1 MIKRTLS
8 LYKTS
13 FTGLSPQT
21 WLLSLIILINRSG
34 TMVLPFMTL
43 YLTGKGMNRSL
54 SDAGLVMGLWGFGSI
69 IGAYFGG
76 KLSDKIGF
84 QKVQILTLFM
94 GGIMFIV
101 LGQIKL
107 YPLICLTTFILSFV
121 NEAFRPANSSAIAFY
136 SKPENRT
143 RSYSLNRLAVNL
155 GWAVGASLG
164 GIVASYNYE
173 LLFWVDGITN
183 IIAAVIMFFAFK
195 PELNLKSKPT
205 TEKVEPNKGAYKDKF
220 YLWFIFL
227 VVMFGMC
234 FFQLFTTIPKYYRDE
249 MHLSERFIGFIMA
262 LNGILIVIMEMVVIY
277 KMEGR
282 RKNLIFISIGTA
294 ICALSFLSLLLPGN
308 AKLICLLM
316 ILLVTIGEIT
326 AMPFM
331 STFMVSRT
339 NEKNRGQYAA
349 LFTMAWGIGQTFGPY
364 LCSQIVEAGNFNI
377 MFMVCAAAFLM
388 TSLGFWRLNKAIDS
402 PKGNNTSLN

>member
-1 MIKRTLS
+1 MIQRTLS

-43 YLTGKGMNRSL
+43 YLTGKEMQRSL
-54 SDAGLVMGLWGFGSI
+54 SDAGTVMGLWGLGSI

-84 QKVQILTLFM
+84 QKVQVMTLFL

-101 LGQIKL
+101 LGQIHS
-107 YPLICLTTFILSFV
+107 YGLICLATFILSFV

-155 GWAVGASLG
+155 GWAVGASIG
-164 GIVASYNYE
+164 GLIAARSYE
-173 LLFWVDGITN
+173 LLFWVDGLTN
-183 IIAAVIMFFAFK
+183 IAAAIIMFLAFRTPVNFK
-195 PELNLKSKPT
+195 PKEENEIPPPKQS
-205 TEKVEPNKGAYKDKF
+205 AYKDKI
-220 YLWFIFL
+220 YLWFIVL
-227 VVMFGMC
+227 VVLFGMC
-234 FFQLFTTIPKYYRDE
+234 FFQLFTTVPKFYRDN
-249 MHLSERFIGFIMA
+249 MHLSEEFIGFVMA
-262 LNGILIVIMEMVVIY
+262 LNGILIVIMEMVLIY
-277 KMEGR
+277 KLEGKR
-282 RKNLIFISIGTA
+282 NNLIYMAIGTV
-294 ICALSFLSLLLPGN
+294 ICALSFLSLIIPGN

-316 ILLVTIGEIT
+316 IVLITIGEII

-331 STFMVSRT
+331 STFMISRT
-339 NEKNRGQYAA
+339 NENNRGQYAA
-349 LFTMAWGIGQTFGPY
+349 LFTMAWGIGQTLGPY
-364 LCSQIVEAGNFNI
+364 LCATLVEHTNFNM
-377 MFMVCAAAFLM
+377 MFIVCAGVFALTA
-388 TSLGFWRLNKAIDS
+388 LGFLRLIKLINA
-402 PKGNNTSLN
+402 PKHIPV

>member
-1 MIKRTLS
+1 MIQRTIS

-13 FTGLSPQT
+13 FSGLSSQT
-21 WLLSLIILINRSG
+21 WILSIIMLINRSG

-43 YLTGKGMNRSL
+43 YLTSKEMNRSL
-54 SDAGLVMGLWGFGSI
+54 SDAGTVMGLWGLGSI
-69 IGAYFGG
+69 FGAFLGG

-84 QKVQILTLFM
+84 QKVQVLTLFL

-101 LGQIKL
+101 LGQIKI
-107 YPLICLTTFILSFV
+107 YPLICLATFVLSFV
-121 NEAFRPANSSAIAFY
+121 NEAFRPANSSAVAFY

-155 GWAVGASLG
+155 GWAVGASFG
-164 GIVASYNYE
+164 GIIASYNYE

-183 IIAAVIMFFAFK
+183 IIAAVIMFLAFK
-195 PELNLKSKPT
+195 PEVNFKAKEELKETPPAQS
-205 TEKVEPNKGAYKDKF
+205 AYKDKK
-220 YLWFIFL
+220 YLWFILL
-227 VVMFGMC
+227 VIMFGMC
-234 FFQLFTTIPKYYRDE
+234 FFQLFSTVPKFYRDE

-262 LNGILIVIMEMVVIY
+262 LNGGLIVLMEMVLIY
-277 KMEGR
+277 KMEGKR
-282 RKNLIFISIGTA
+282 NNLIYMTIGCT
-294 ICALSFLSLLLPGN
+294 ICAVSFLSLLLPGN

-316 ILLVTIGEIT
+316 IILVTIGEIT

-331 STFMVSRT
+331 STFMVSRS

-364 LCSQIVEAGNFNI
+364 LCATLVEYSNFNV
-377 MFMVCAAAFLM
+377 MFIVCAITLLITAF
-388 TSLGFWRLNKAIDS
+388 GFARLK
-402 PKGNNTSLN
+402 KVV

>member
-1 MIKRTLS
+1 MIRKTLS

-43 YLTGKGMNRSL
+43 YLTGKEMNRSL
-54 SDAGLVMGLWGFGSI
+54 SDAGTVMGLWGLGSV
-69 IGAYFGG
+69 IGAFFGG

-84 QKVQILTLFM
+84 QKVQVMTLFS
-94 GGIMFIV
+94 GGVMFIV
-101 LGQIKL
+101 LGQIHS
-107 YPLICLTTFILSFV
+107 YGLICVATFILSFV
-121 NEAFRPANSSAIAFY
+121 NEAFRPANSSAIAYY
-136 SKPENRT
+136 STPENRT

-164 GIVASYNYE
+164 GLIAARSYE
-173 LLFWVDGITN
+173 LLFWVDGFTN
-183 IIAAVIMFFAFK
+183 ILAAIIMFFAFRTPQNVYIK
-195 PELNLKSKPT
+195 PESK
-205 TEKVEPNKGAYKDKF
+205 EVEIKQSAYKDKT

-234 FFQLFTTIPKYYRDE
+234 FFQLFTTVPKFYRDN
-249 MHLSERFIGFIMA
+249 MHLSEQFIGFIMA
-262 LNGILIVIMEMVVIY
+262 LNGILIVVMEMVVIY
-277 KMEGR
+277 KMEGKR
-282 RKNLIFISIGTA
+282 NNLIFISIGTA
-294 ICALSFLSLLLPGN
+294 ICALSYLSLLIPFN
-308 AKLICLLM
+308 AQMVCILM
-316 ILLVTIGEIT
+316 IVLVTIGEIT

-349 LFTMAWGIGQTFGPY
+349 LYTMAWGIGQTFGPY
-364 LCSQIVEAGNFNI
+364 LCSQLVEVTNFNV
-377 MFMVCAAAFLM
+377 MFIVCAGAFVL
-388 TSLGFWRLNKAIDS
+388 TAFGFWRLNRS
-402 PKGNNTSLN
+402 V

>member
-1 MIKRTLS
+1 MIRRTIS

-43 YLTGKGMNRSL
+43 YLTGKEMNRSL
-54 SDAGLVMGLWGFGSI
+54 SDAGIVMGLWGLGSI
-69 IGAYFGG
+69 FGAYFGG

-84 QKVQILTLFM
+84 QKVQVMTLFL
-94 GGIMFIV
+94 GGVMFIV

-107 YPLICLTTFILSFV
+107 YPLICLATFVLSFV
-121 NEAFRPANSSAIAFY
+121 NEAFRPANSSAVAFY
-136 SKPENRT
+136 SNPENRT

-155 GWAVGASLG
+155 GWAVGSSLG
-164 GIVASYNYE
+164 GIIAFYNYE

-183 IIAAVIMFFAFK
+183 LIAAFIMFFAFR
-195 PELNLKSKPT
+195 PELNLKSKPKI
-205 TEKVEPNKGAYKDKF
+205 EEIEPSKGAYKDKI

-234 FFQLFTTIPKYYRDE
+234 FFQLFTTVPKFYRDE

-262 LNGILIVIMEMVVIY
+262 VNGILIVIMEMVLIY
-277 KMEGR
+277 KMEGK

-294 ICALSFLSLLLPGN
+294 ICALAFLSLLIPGN
-308 AKLICLLM
+308 AKLVCLFM
-316 ILLVTIGEIT
+316 IVLVTIGEIT

-331 STFMVSRT
+331 SSFMISRT

-364 LCSQIVEAGNFNI
+364 LCSQLVEATNFNI
-377 MFMVCAAAFLM
+377 MFIVCAGAFLL
-388 TSLGFWRLNKAIDS
+388 TSCGFWRLS
-402 PKGNNTSLN
+402 SVS

>member
-1 MIKRTLS
+1 MIQRTIS

-13 FTGLSPQT
+13 FSGLSSQT
-21 WLLSLIILINRSG
+21 WILSVIMLINRSG

-43 YLTGKGMNRSL
+43 YLTGKEMQRSL
-54 SDAGLVMGLWGFGSI
+54 SDAGAVMGLWGLGSVF
-69 IGAYFGG
+69 GAYFGG

-84 QKVQILTLFM
+84 QKVQVLTLFF

-101 LGQIKL
+101 LGQIKN

-155 GWAVGASLG
+155 GWAVGASIG
-164 GIVASYNYE
+164 GIIASYNYE
-173 LLFWVDGITN
+173 LLFWVDGLTN
-183 IIAAVIMFFAFK
+183 IIAATIMFLAFK
-195 PELNLKSKPT
+195 PSVNLKKKEENPETPLAQS
-205 TEKVEPNKGAYKDKF
+205 AYRDKI

-227 VVMFGMC
+227 VIMFGLC
-234 FFQLFTTIPKYYRDE
+234 FFQLFSTVPKFYRDE
-249 MHLSERFIGFIMA
+249 MHLSERFIGFVMA
-262 LNGILIVIMEMVVIY
+262 LNGFLIVVVEMVMIY
-277 KMEGR
+277 KLEGK
-282 RKNLIFISIGTA
+282 KNNLVYMSIGTI
-294 ICALSFLSLLLPGN
+294 ICAVSFLSLLIPGN

-316 ILLVTIGEIT
+316 IVLVTIGEIT

-331 STFMVSRT
+331 STFMVSRS

-364 LCSQIVEAGNFNI
+364 LFSQIVEASSFTV
-377 MFMVCAAAFLM
+377 MFIVGAGLFLITAF
-388 TSLGFWRLNKAIDS
+388 GFWRL
-402 PKGNNTSLN
+402 KGVS